1 MKKIKYIGFGLIAIL
16 AITACDNDLD
26 QTPPLQV
33 ESSTLTDYANVLNA
47 AYHYQTGTCTP
58 LAIMGDF
65 RADNMLM
72 EEEPYPAFDRY
83 NSDLAGGDLVE
94 QFFRPFYSNL
104 YKSILSANSV
114 IENSMDVNQVAEA
127 KFIRALSYFKLVKV
141 FGDVSVILTPQPDED
156 IAGVDLT
163 RQPAADV
170 YANIIIPDLQDAIA
184 DLTNNVDSGRASV
197 LAAQGI
203 LGKVYMYLGN
213 YASAESQFAAVI
225 AGAPG
230 ESVVLESDFAN
241 VVTDGSSEV
250 IFATQVSSSIPDE
263 YGFTEFPEWFA
274 GDDTKAPLPLDSDL
288 TAAFD
293 AAGDIVRKDLS
304 IDTANSVGRKYSG
317 GLEQDWIELR
327 LSDVILLY
335 AEAQNENSNSG
346 GGQSASILSLLD
358 DIRTRAGLSSLSGT
372 ASTQAD
378 VRQAIAN
385 ERRLEL
391 AMEGERWFDL
401 VRTGTVDSE
410 MGESVNPNYYIF
422 PIPNSEILASGGA
435 ITQNAGY

>member
-1 MKKIKYIGFGLIAIL
+1 MRKIKNIGLGLIAIFII
-16 AITACDNDLD
+16 ASCDNDLD
-26 QTPPLQV
+26 QTPPLEI
-33 ESSTLTDYANVLNA
+33 ESTSLTDFANVLNA

-104 YKSILSANSV
+104 YKAILSANNV
-114 IENSMDVNQVAEA
+114 IENSTDANEVAQA
-127 KFIRALSYFKLVKV
+127 KFLRALSYFKLVKV
-141 FGDVSVILTPQPDED
+141 FGDVSVVLTAQPSIENT
-156 IAGVDLT
+156 DLT
-163 RQPAADV
+163 RQSAADI
-170 YANIIIPDLQDAIA
+170 YTNIIIPDLQDAIA

-197 LAAQGI
+197 LAAQGL
-203 LGKVYMYLGN
+203 LGKVYMYLGQFGN
-213 YASAESQFAAVI
+213 AETQLAAVI
-225 AGAPG
+225 NGASAQG
-230 ESVVLESDFAN
+230 VVLEANFAG
-241 VVTDGSSEV
+241 VVTDGSSET
-250 IFATQVSSSIPDE
+250 IFATQVASSIPDE
-263 YGFTEFPEWFA
+263 YNATEFPEWFA
-274 GDDTKAPLPLDSDL
+274 GDDTKAPLPLDTDL

-293 AAGDIVRKDLS
+293 AAGDTVRKDLS
-304 IDTANSVGRKYSG
+304 IDTANSVGVKYLG

-335 AEAQNENSNSG
+335 AEAQNENNNASG
-346 GGQSASILSLLD
+346 AQSSTILALLD
-358 DIRTRAGLSSLSGT
+358 DIRTRAGLASLSGT
-372 ASTQAD
+372 ATTQAT
-378 VRQAIAN
+378 VRQAIAD

-401 VRTGTVDSE
+401 VRTGTVDAE
-410 MGESVNPNYYIF
+410 MGETVNPNYYIF
-422 PIPNSEILASGGA
+422 PIPNSEILASSGV

>member
-1 MKKIKYIGFGLIAIL
+1 MRKIKNIGLGLIAIL
-16 AITACDNDLD
+16 AITACNNELD

-33 ESSTLTDYANVLNA
+33 ESSTITDYANILNA

-58 LAIMGDF
+58 LAVMGDF

-104 YKSILSANSV
+104 YKAILSANSV
-114 IENSMDVNQVAEA
+114 IDNSTDSNEVAEA
-127 KFIRALSYFKLVKV
+127 KFLRALSYFKLVKV

-156 IAGVDLT
+156 IESIDLS
-163 RQPAADV
+163 RQPAAIV
-170 YANIIIPDLQDAIA
+170 YSDIIIPDLQDAIVGLA
-184 DLTNNVDSGRASV
+184 NDVDSGRASV

-203 LGKVYMYLGN
+203 LGKVYMYLGEFGN
-213 YASAESQFAAVI
+213 AETQLAAVL
-225 AGAPG
+225 AGASG
-230 ESVVLESDFAN
+230 QSVMLEPNFAD
-241 VVTDGSSEV
+241 VVTDSSTEI

-274 GDDTKAPLPLDSDL
+274 GDDTKAPLPLDADL

-304 IDTANSVGRKYSG
+304 IDTANSVGVKYLG

-335 AEAQNENSNSG
+335 AEAQNENGSDTADN
-346 GGQSASILSLLD
+346 ILALLD
-358 DIRTRAGLSSLSGT
+358 PIRTRAGLASLTGT
-372 ASTQAD
+372 ATSQAD
-378 VRQAIAN
+378 IRQAIAD

-401 VRTGTVDSE
+401 VRTGTVDAE
-410 MGESVNPNYYIF
+410 MGETISPNYHIF
-422 PIPNSEILASGGA
+422 PIPSSEILSTNGV
-435 ITQNAGY
+435 ITQNPGY